1 MNEENET
8 FVTEFVLVGHL
19 SLLNYPKLFFTLL
32 LMFYL
37 ISQVGNALII
47 SLVKLDSRLHTP
59 MYFFLCNLSLVEIFY
74 TSVTFPTILSV
85 SLARVKWL
93 SVGSCLLQIC
103 FFHFL
108 GAVECLLLTVMA
120 YDRYVAICRPL
131 HYRTMMSGTVCMS
144 LAVTCWLSGFFNFLA
159 LILLTSRLRF
169 CGAKTIANFF
179 CDIPPL
185 FKLACGDISI
195 NKVMLT
201 VGDILV
207 GILPCLLIVI
217 SYAWIIS
224 TILKIHSSQGRKKVF
239 STCASHLTVVC
250 IFFSTSLL
258 IYMKPSSSYFSD
270 WEELLSL
277 VYTVLTP
284 MLNPLIYSLR
294 NNEVKAALK
303 KVFSSKISSEC
314 IRRLT

>member
-1 MNEENET
+1 MDGKNESL
-8 FVTEFVLVGHL
+8 VIEFMLVGHL
-19 SLLNYPKLFFTLL
+19 SILKYPKLLFTLL
-32 LMFYL
+32 VIIYIM
-37 ISQVGNALII
+37 SQIGNSLII
-47 SLVKLDSRLHTP
+47 IVVKLDSRLHTP

-74 TSVTFPTILSV
+74 TTDSFPTILSV
-85 SLARVKWL
+85 SLAGVKWL
-93 SVGSCLLQIC
+93 PVSGCLLQIC

-131 HYRTMMSGTVCMS
+131 HYTIIMSGTTCLL
-144 LAVTCWLSGFFNFLA
+144 LAVICWLSGFFNFLA
-159 LILLTSRLRF
+159 LIFLTFRLHF
-169 CGAKTIANFF
+169 CGPKTIANFF

-185 FKLACGDISI
+185 LKLACGDISI
-195 NKVMLT
+195 NKIMLIIGDVF
-201 VGDILV
+201 VGV
-207 GILPCLLIVI
+207 LPCLFIVI

-250 IFFSTSLL
+250 IFFTTSLL
-258 IYMKPSSSYFSD
+258 IYMKPSSSYFSG

-277 VYTVLTP
+277 VYTVVTP

-294 NNEVKAALK
+294 NNEVKAAMK
-303 KVFSSKISSEC
+303 KVFSSKSSSKTV
-314 IRRLT
+314 RT